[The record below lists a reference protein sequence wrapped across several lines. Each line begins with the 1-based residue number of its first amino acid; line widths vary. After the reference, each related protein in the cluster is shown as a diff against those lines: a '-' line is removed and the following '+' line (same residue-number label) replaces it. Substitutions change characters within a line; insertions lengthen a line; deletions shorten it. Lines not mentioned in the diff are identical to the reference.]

1 MHDQPLVSVLMP
13 CYNAEAYLESAMLS
27 MLNQTYRNI
36 EIVAINDCSTDKTKD
51 ILTRLSSQDERIK
64 VYNNEQNL
72 KLIATLNK
80 GVTLCNGE
88 YIARMDSDDISFPK
102 RLEKQ
107 VAFLEKNKDIDI
119 VSTLF
124 YTFHK
129 STPEKSH
136 LSLHDNPLM
145 PDDVKTYML
154 FKSGIC
160 HPAVMLRKRVFTELH
175 LKFESEYLHVEDYAF
190 WSKAVY
196 RTKLANIG
204 EPLLYYRVHPNQV
217 SSLHNKLQRENKR
230 QVFKLHLEE
239 FGIPITDDNLDFH
252 SSIAECVPAKV
263 RSLAF
268 IQQCETYMQ
277 LLENQYKQN
286 GFSNIAYLKKMLSI
300 HWLRLCANAQL
311 GLKTFKLAKQSE
323 FYDKKNYKTQDF
335 LIFYIKCIFKIKYGE
350 SFLYRFLFHIN

>member
-1 MHDQPLVSVLMP
+1 MNHQPLVSVLMP

-27 MLNQTYRNI
+27 MLNQTYKNI
-36 EIVAINDCSTDKTKD
+36 EIIAINDCSTDKTND
-51 ILTRLSSQDERIK
+51 ILVRLASQDDRIK
-64 VYNNEQNL
+64 VYDNEQNL

-80 GVTLCNGE
+80 GIALCNGE
-88 YIARMDSDDISFPK
+88 YIARMDADDISFPK

-107 VAFLEKNKDIDI
+107 VNFLEINKDVDI

-160 HPAVMLRKRVFTELH
+160 HPAVMFRKRVFTELH
-175 LKFESEYLHVEDYAF
+175 LKFESAYLHVEDYAL

-196 RTKLANIG
+196 KTRLANIG

-217 SSLHNKLQRENKR
+217 SSLYNKVQRENKR
-230 QVFKLHLEE
+230 EVFKLHLKEL
-239 FGIPITDDNLDFH
+239 GIPVTKENLDYH
-252 SSIAECVPAKV
+252 SSLAECVPLQVKNKDF
-263 RSLAF
+263 LN
-268 IQQCETYMQ
+268 QCEAYMQ
-277 LLENQYKQN
+277 FLQKQYDEKN
-286 GFSNIAYLKKMLSI
+286 FGNRDYLTRMLSI

-311 GLKTFKLAKQSE
+311 GLKTIKQVKQSI
-323 FYDKKNYKTQDF
+323 YYKPQNYKIQDF
-335 LIFYIKCIFKIKYGE
+335 LIFYLKCIFKIKYGE
-350 SFLYRFLFHIN
+350 SFLYRWLFHIN